1 MALANN
7 TLKYIFRS
15 AVLVLTAII
24 PAGCWVYSFSGISM
38 SPDIKTV
45 QIDYFQNDAPL
56 VNPTLS
62 SYFTTQLQD
71 IFMARTSLQQVKSNG
86 DLVFEG
92 EIVTYDQTSE
102 APTIDPITGRAVAGK
117 VRLTIGV
124 KVRFYNTKDE
134 EQNFDRVFRNYAD
147 IEGTETLSGTQE
159 QTLVEQIVTLL
170 VEDILTSSVAQW

>member
-1 MALANN
+1 MLADKVMKVFFRAMAL
-7 TLKYIFRS
+7 TL
-15 AVLVLTAII
+15 AAAL
-24 PAGCWVYSFSGISM
+24 PAGCWVYSFSGVTM

-62 SYFTTQLQD
+62 SYFTSQLQD

-102 APTIDPITGRAVAGK
+102 APTIDPVTGKAVAGK

-124 KVRFYNTKDE
+124 KVRYYNTKDE

-147 IEGTETLSGTQE
+147 IEGTETLSGSQE
-159 QTLVEQIVTLL
+159 QSLVDQIVALL